1 MYTFAERFWEYYNRE
16 NHKTKYFKFSLKIFE
31 VNALKLGAT
40 SNIIEELRKNFQKN
54 KRLKKL

>member
-1 MYTFAERFWEYYNRE
+1 MFRAFLRIFWPR
-16 NHKTKYFKFSLKIFE
+16 KFMKYFKFPLKKIFE

-40 SNIIEELRKNFQKN
+40 SNIIDKLQKIFQKN